1 MSIFL
6 GASATIF
13 AVKSAPAPLSSES
26 CLYRVRAV
34 MDSQAQLDDELSFTT
49 GDVIDVIEEQDSDW
63 LIGMSI

>member
-1 MSIFL
+1 
-6 GASATIF
+6 
-13 AVKSAPAPLSSES
+13 
-26 CLYRVRAV
+26 

>member
-1 MSIFL
+1 M
-6 GASATIF
+6 
-13 AVKSAPAPLSSES
+13 PLTSGS

>member
-1 MSIFL
+1 MFL
-6 GASATIF
+6 VLFATIS
-13 AVKSAPAPLSSES
+13 AVKSAPVPLTSGS